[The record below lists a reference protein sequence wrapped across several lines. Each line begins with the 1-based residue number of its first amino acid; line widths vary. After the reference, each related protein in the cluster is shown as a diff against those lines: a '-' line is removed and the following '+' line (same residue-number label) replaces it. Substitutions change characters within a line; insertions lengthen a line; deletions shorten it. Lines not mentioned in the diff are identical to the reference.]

1 MCKVAEELEFM
12 MMSAVKVC
20 PKAGIGRSPGHKIPV
35 YVQIFEKAA
44 LEQKNLDS

>member
-20 PKAGIGRSPGHKIPV
+20 PKAGIGS
-35 YVQIFEKAA
+35 ESWA
-44 LEQKNLDS
+44 